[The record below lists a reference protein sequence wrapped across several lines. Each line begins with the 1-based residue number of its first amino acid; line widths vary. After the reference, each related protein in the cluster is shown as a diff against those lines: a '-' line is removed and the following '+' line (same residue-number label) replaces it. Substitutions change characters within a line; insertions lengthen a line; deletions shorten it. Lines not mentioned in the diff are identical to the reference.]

1 MNVHFQ
7 HVTTWSPRPDSEP
20 AASAGPAQTSSHQA
34 QEHEVSITIAT
45 KKVPN
50 IGLGST
56 KGPKDQI
63 GPEEWPDYCD
73 LLPVLHQCRL
83 HEFDDVT
90 SSELK

>member
-7 HVTTWSPRPDSEP
+7 HITNCSPRPDSEP

-50 IGLGST
+50 IGFCPKKGS
-56 KGPKDQI
+56 KDQI
-63 GPEEWPDYCD
+63 DP
-73 LLPVLHQCRL
+73 Q
-83 HEFDDVT
+83 T
-90 SSELK
+90 KS